1 MENRGN
7 EPSQVRALT
16 SGSIQMKAYLRMP
29 GTAMMAKP
37 KALACALCIQ
47 DGALSEHVQ
56 CETWEG
62 AGESDKE

>member
-1 MENRGN
+1 M
-7 EPSQVRALT
+7 RALT

-37 KALACALCIQ
+37 EALGCTLCIQ

-56 CETWEG
+56 YETWGG
-62 AGESDKE
+62 AGERDKE